1 MFMTNAKFARIV
13 AILGWGS
20 FSTIT
25 TFVTVPV
32 RAAQIAQTVQGSV
45 MTVSPMV
52 TISPIR
58 GSQARASFSVSNPG
72 TTTFRARIYA
82 EDFDY
87 NRNTGFEKIA
97 THSNS
102 ARPYLQFSPT
112 EIVVAP
118 GVSRDVRLNI
128 VIPPSKPDGE
138 YRVAIFTED
147 LTERRIAN
155 PNNRLLTIIRP
166 QIGAIF
172 FIIKGEAKP
181 KLSAIATEWNT
192 QTSKPRL
199 VFKNQGTGSAYP
211 LVTWQLKRGD
221 TQVAAN
227 AIQGVVLQ
235 AQRERAIDIK
245 MPEGTQLSPGEY
257 NLTGEIDN
265 KDGKLVPFSL
275 KLTVPAR

>member
-1 MFMTNAKFARIV
+1 
-13 AILGWGS
+13 
-20 FSTIT
+20 
-25 TFVTVPV
+25 
-32 RAAQIAQTVQGSV
+32 

-52 TISPIR
+52 TIAPIR

-72 TTTFRARIYA
+72 TTAFRARIYA

-97 THSNS
+97 THPNS

-128 VIPPSKPDGE
+128 VIPPSKPNGE

-147 LTERRIAN
+147 LTERQITN
-155 PNNRLLTIIRP
+155 PNNQLVTVIRP

-172 FIIKGEAKP
+172 FVAKGEVKP
-181 KLSAIATEWNT
+181 ELSAIMAEWNA

-199 VFKNQGTGSAYP
+199 VFKNQGNGSAYP
-211 LVTWQLKRGD
+211 VVSWKLKRGD
-221 TQVAAN
+221 TQVASH

-235 AQRERAIDIK
+235 AQRERAVDLKI
-245 MPEGTQLSPGEY
+245 PEGTQLLPGEY
-257 NLTGEIDN
+257 DLTGEIDN
-265 KDGKLVPFSL
+265 KDGKLVPFSF
-275 KLTVPAR
+275 KLSVPAR